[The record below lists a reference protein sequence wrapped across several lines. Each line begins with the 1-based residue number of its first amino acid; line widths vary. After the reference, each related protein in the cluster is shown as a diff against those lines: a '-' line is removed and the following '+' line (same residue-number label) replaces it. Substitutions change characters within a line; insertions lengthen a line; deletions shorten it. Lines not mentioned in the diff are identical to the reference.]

1 MLNNTGLTNK
11 EVNIS
16 RNKYGSNSINGK
28 NKSTFISLF
37 IETIGDPIIKILLIA
52 LFIKVIFLFKD
63 FDYFETI
70 GIVVAILVASLIS
83 AVSEYG
89 SNKAFQRMQEESS
102 RINVLVKRDGKTKEI
117 TIDEIVKN
125 DILILAPGN
134 KVPAD
139 GILIKGKL
147 SVDESSLNGETKEV
161 YKEYIDNIKDLD
173 NIENITIH
181 LEIEKNIKEIL
192 SKIKSLGFKRGL
204 SIKPNTDI
212 NKLVPYLD
220 DIDLILVMTVEPGL
234 GGQQFLESST
244 KRLKEI
250 KELIGTRDILLEVDG
265 GINNNTINLVKDANI
280 VVVGS
285 YITKSTDQ
293 VSQINSLLV

>member
-1 MLNNTGLTNK
+1 MKISVSILNSVDKKEMIKTLNNT
-11 EVNIS
+11 NIS
-16 RNKYGSNSINGK
+16 YIHMDVMDGQFVSQRTLPYPELQELSGI
-28 NKSTFISLF
+28 STKKL
-37 IETIGDPIIKILLIA
+37 
-52 LFIKVIFLFKD
+52 
-63 FDYFETI
+63 
-70 GIVVAILVASLIS
+70 
-83 AVSEYG
+83 
-89 SNKAFQRMQEESS
+89 
-102 RINVLVKRDGKTKEI
+102 
-117 TIDEIVKN
+117 
-125 DILILAPGN
+125 DIHLMMDSP
-134 KVPAD
+134 
-139 GILIKGKL
+139 
-147 SVDESSLNGETKEV
+147 E
-161 YKEYIDNIKDLD
+161 EYIDNIKYLN

-181 LEIEKNIKEIL
+181 LEIDKDIKKIL

-204 SIKPNTDI
+204 SIKPNKDI

-280 VVVGS
+280 AVVGS
-285 YITKSTDQ
+285 YITKSTDP